1 VRLTRQRWET
11 IVRAMNFWEAEVED
25 MEVFDH
31 PDASRERRQFE
42 SAMEYVMSIEPIK
55 KESK

>member
-1 VRLTRQRWET
+1 MRLTRQRWDT
-11 IVRAMNFWEAEVED
+11 LCQAMLFWEAEIEG
-25 MEVFDH
+25 MEVDDH

-42 SAMEYVMSIEPIK
+42 SAMEYLRSIMPIK

>member
-1 VRLTRQRWET
+1 
-11 IVRAMNFWEAEVED
+11 MNFWEAEVED